1 MRTSQVIFF
10 IVWHEMGMLRV
21 RVKLEGILKQ
31 NPRFEVIISPTL
43 WRKKKKRLSFM
54 STSKFKAKSLIL
66 TFYFDLVYLLRGL
79 VPLTTET
86 LANTCKATRALAY

>member
-1 MRTSQVIFF
+1 
-10 IVWHEMGMLRV
+10 
-21 RVKLEGILKQ
+21 
-31 NPRFEVIISPTL
+31 
-43 WRKKKKRLSFM
+43 M

>member
-1 MRTSQVIFF
+1 
-10 IVWHEMGMLRV
+10 MLRV

-43 WRKKKKRLSFM
+43 WRKKKRLSFM

-66 TFYFDLVYLLRGL
+66 TFYFDLVYQLRGL

>member
-1 MRTSQVIFF
+1 
-10 IVWHEMGMLRV
+10 
-21 RVKLEGILKQ
+21 
-31 NPRFEVIISPTL
+31 
-43 WRKKKKRLSFM
+43 M

-66 TFYFDLVYLLRGL
+66 TFYFDLVYQLRGL